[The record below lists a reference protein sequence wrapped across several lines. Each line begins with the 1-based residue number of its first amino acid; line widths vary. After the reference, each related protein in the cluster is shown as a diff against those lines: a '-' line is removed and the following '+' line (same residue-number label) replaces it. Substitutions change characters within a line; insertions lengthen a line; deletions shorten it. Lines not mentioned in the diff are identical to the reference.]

1 MAIRIRLRRD
11 DRPKL
16 ARATADAL
24 AAALGVTENRVR
36 VYASQGMPHW
46 DGAEACRAWLRSR
59 PGRMRAVPL
68 VEHATAASRATAD
81 VEPAAE
87 VTPPAVPPDDLSAL
101 LHELPD
107 ELKAMPPR
115 DAYEWLRVLK
125 LQRQLRTDAADR
137 ISREQALQ
145 MLVERARVLRQTL
158 LSIPRRLRHLLSDET
173 HAALTREI
181 RAALNTYGAPEGYLD
196 HLLPT
201 GVDANDVAALAQAVG
216 GGDASASDLAG
227 E

>member
-1 MAIRIRLRRD
+1 MAIRIRLRGH

-107 ELKAMPPR
+107 ELKVMPPR

-125 LQRQLRTDAADR
+125 LQRQLRTEGAAR

-145 MLVERARVLRQTL
+145 MLVERARVLRQTML
-158 LSIPRRLRHLLSDET
+158 TIPRRVRHLIDDT
-173 HAALTREI
+173 AFAALSQEI
-181 RAALNTYGAPEGYLD
+181 RKALQVYAAPDGYLD
-196 HLLPT
+196 QLLPDEPT
-201 GVDANDVAALAQAVG
+201 SE
-216 GGDASASDLAG
+216 AS
-227 E
+227 